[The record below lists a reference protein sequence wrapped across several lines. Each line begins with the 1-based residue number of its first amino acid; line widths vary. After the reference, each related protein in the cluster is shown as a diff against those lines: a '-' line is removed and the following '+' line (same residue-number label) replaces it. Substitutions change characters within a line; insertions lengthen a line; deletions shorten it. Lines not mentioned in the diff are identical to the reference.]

1 MVFTNS
7 KMEEKKSH
15 QIGAREMAQLLKCL
29 PHKLKDPTTILR
41 SNVKEPG
48 PLCKTG
54 VVDVR
59 ILGAQ

>member
-1 MVFTNS
+1 
-7 KMEEKKSH
+7 MEEKKSH

-41 SNVKEPG
+41 SNVKEPD
-48 PLCKTG
+48 PLCKTS